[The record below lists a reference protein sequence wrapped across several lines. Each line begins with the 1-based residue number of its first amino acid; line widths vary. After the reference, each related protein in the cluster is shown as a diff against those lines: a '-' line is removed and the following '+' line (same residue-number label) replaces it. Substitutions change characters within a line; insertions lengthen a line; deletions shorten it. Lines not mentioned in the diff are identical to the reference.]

1 MGLNTQSLQPLINFI
16 YSVAD
21 QILINTYE
29 PSKYKDVI
37 LPMTVIRRLDA
48 VLEPNKDKVLETHNK
63 YLGKLNDLT
72 ALLTSKQNGS
82 GQAFYN
88 TSPYTLKKLLD
99 DPKNLRSNFENYL
112 NGYSDNVQD
121 IITKF
126 KFRNELETLEESG
139 KLFSTIE
146 KFVSPKIDLHP
157 ESLPPLAMGYVFEDL
172 LRRFNE
178 ATNAEAGRHFTPRE
192 IIELMTHVLFLPV
205 KDQIQNG
212 TYLIYD
218 PCAGSGAMLTESKK
232 YITDEDGEIKSKATI
247 HLYGQENTPT
257 IYAIAKSDMLLKGED
272 PDKIVYGSTLSQYG
286 GDKANVFRDLRF
298 DFMLTNPPYGTS
310 WADDKKALSV
320 GDKGK
325 IIDPRFQ
332 IKKLYV
338 AEPAVTRVNDGQLMF
353 VLHMLSKMK
362 DTEQGTRIASVHNG
376 SALFTG
382 DAGQGES
389 EIRKHIIESDFLEAI
404 IALPNDIFYNTGIP
418 TYIFIITNR
427 KPAARKGKIQLIN
440 ANGEQFFGKMK
451 KSLGSKRNELIP
463 RNIND
468 ITMLYQDFK
477 ETEYSKLYNN
487 NEFGYSQIIV
497 HRPLRLMVQF
507 TAKRIASL
515 RFVSNNTAL
524 REELYKEFGNEVYEK
539 NVTAKLEQWLINYF
553 MQDNEDEDTEDA
565 ETEVTISSLPKKKQK
580 IVKQLID
587 TATWQRDLD
596 LMHHAKTLA
605 ETFGDKLFDD
615 FNFFE
620 EKLDKELKKQNIKLA
635 AKDKKDLLGA
645 VSWSDPQAAAVIKKK
660 NKDGSIEYVS
670 DPALKDYENIPLK
683 ENIQEFFEREV
694 IPFADDAW
702 WNKDETKIGYEI
714 NFNKYFYQY
723 TPPRNKADIAAD
735 LFAIEHQTENL
746 LKEIVG

>member
-1 MGLNTQSLQPLINFI
+1 MSLNTQSLQPLINFI

-48 VLEPNKDKVLETHNK
+48 VLEPTKDKVLEIHEK
-63 YLGKLNDLT
+63 YKDKLNDLT

-112 NGYSDNVQD
+112 NGFSYNVQD

-126 KFRNELETLEESG
+126 KFRNELETLDEAG

-146 KFVSPKIDLHP
+146 KFVSPKIDLRP

-205 KDQIQNG
+205 KEQIQNG
-212 TYLIYD
+212 TFLIYD

-232 YITDEDGEIKSKATI
+232 YITDEDGEIKSKATV
-247 HLYGQENTPT
+247 HVYGQENTPT
-257 IYAIAKSDMLLKGED
+257 IYAISKSDMLLKGED
-272 PDKIVYGSTLSQYG
+272 PEKIVYGSTLSQYG
-286 GDKANVFRDLRF
+286 FPKELRF

-320 GDKGK
+320 GVKGK

-332 IKKLYV
+332 ITKQYV

-362 DTEQGTRIASVHNG
+362 ETEQGSRIASVHNG

-389 EIRKHIIESDFLEAI
+389 EIRKHILENDFLEAI

-427 KPAARKGKIQLIN
+427 KPKNRKGKVQLIN
-440 ANGEQFFGKMK
+440 ANGENFFGKMK
-451 KSLGSKRNELIP
+451 RSLGSKRNELISK
-463 RNIND
+463 NIND
-468 ITMLYQDFK
+468 ITKLYQDFK
-477 ETEYSKLYNN
+477 ETEFSKLFDN
-487 NEFGYSQIIV
+487 NEFGYAQIIV

-507 TAKRIASL
+507 TSKKVASL
-515 RFVSNNTAL
+515 RFVSNNTVL

-539 NVTAKLEQWLINYF
+539 KATSKLEQWLLNYF
-553 MQDNEDEDTEDA
+553 MQDNDEEETEDG
-565 ETEVTISSLPKKKQK
+565 EVEITIASLPKKKQK
-580 IVKQLID
+580 IVKQLVD
-587 TATWQRDLD
+587 TAIWQRDLD
-596 LMHHAKTLA
+596 LMNHSKKLA
-605 ETFGDKLFDD
+605 ETFSDKLFDD
-615 FNFFE
+615 FNLFE
-620 EKLDKELKKQNIKLA
+620 EKFDKELKKQNIKLA

-645 VSWSDPQAAAVIKKK
+645 VSWTEPKAAAVLKKK

-683 ENIQEFFEREV
+683 EDIQAFFEREV
-694 IPFADDAW
+694 IPFAADAW

-735 LFAIEHQTENL
+735 LFAIEHETENL